1 MHIKLFHRI
10 LQFIFN
16 NLFIMFVIMCFMYKF
31 IKHNLYFL
39 YFRCTFYIKSK
50 HVHIKLYHW
59 IFQCIFNYLFTMCSF
74 MCIM

>member
-1 MHIKLFHRI
+1 M
-10 LQFIFN
+10 
-16 NLFIMFVIMCFMYKF
+16 
-31 IKHNLYFL
+31 